1 MKRRMSEELSTMAAR
16 NKPDFEQIVRRFRE
30 MRLPAMAD
38 DLIAMEGNG
47 ELEKMSV
54 LQVLDRLSA
63 DEQFSR
69 KNSTADRYSKAA
81 RFYWPSANI
90 ISLDT
95 RPERHINMAVLDCLT
110 TCLNI
115 TNSRNALI
123 LGATRSGKTYMAC
136 ALGKNACQM
145 QYTVKYITMA
155 DYLYE
160 CNEAERNNT
169 LQKYI
174 RKTANKNLV
183 IIDDFLLTSVTF
195 RDAERIYHLLNSKTR
210 GARPRSFIICSTLM
224 KEEMYNRLTQW
235 ASQSLADS
243 IMSRITSNS
252 YEIEIQGEP
261 K

>member
-1 MKRRMSEELSTMAAR
+1 MVAR
-16 NKPDFEQIVRRFRE
+16 SKPDFEQIVRRFRE
-30 MRLPAMAD
+30 MRLPVMAD
-38 DLIAMEGNG
+38 DLIAMESNG
-47 ELEKMSV
+47 ELGKMSV
-54 LQVLDRLSA
+54 LQILDRLSI
-63 DEQFSR
+63 DEQLSR
-69 KNSTADRYSKAA
+69 KNNTADRYSEAA
-81 RFYWPSANI
+81 GFYWPSANI

-95 RPERHINMAVLDCLT
+95 QPERHINMAVLDCLT

-115 TNSRNALI
+115 TSNRNALI

-136 ALGKNACQM
+136 ALGNNACQM

-160 CNEAERNNT
+160 CNEAERSNT

-195 RDAERIYHLLNSKTR
+195 KDAEHIYHLLNSKPR
-210 GARPRSFIICSTLM
+210 ADRPRSFVICSTLM
-224 KEEMYNRLTQW
+224 KEEMYNRLSQW

-243 IMSRITSNS
+243 IMSRISSNA

>member
-1 MKRRMSEELSTMAAR
+1 MRKLMSEELSTMAAR
-16 NKPDFEQIVRRFRE
+16 SKPDFEQIVRRFRE

-38 DLIAMEGNG
+38 DLIAMESNG

-54 LQVLDRLSA
+54 LQVLDRLST
-63 DEQFSR
+63 DEHYSR
-69 KNSTADRYSKAA
+69 KNSTADRYSRAA

-90 ISLDT
+90 LSLDT
-95 RPERHINMAVLDCLT
+95 RPERHINMSALDSLT
-110 TCLNI
+110 ACLNI
-115 TNSRNALI
+115 TSSRNALI

-136 ALGKNACQM
+136 ALGRNACQM
-145 QYTVKYITMA
+145 QYTAKYITMA

-160 CNEAERNNT
+160 CSEAERSNT

-195 RDAERIYHLLNSKTR
+195 KDAERIYHLLNSKPR
-210 GARPRSFIICSTLM
+210 GGRPRSFIICSTLM
-224 KEEMYNRLTQW
+224 KEEMYNRLSQW

-243 IMSRITSNS
+243 IMSRISSNS